1 MRRQI
6 WGGVKLS
13 AACTVVIMRYIGEYA
28 LGGSRLLGS
37 RGKKRE
43 TESKGSRRKRQR
55 EACLFLPVRLLML
68 RSLSAFCLS
77 TCRAAFCLCRAFC
90 VLRRLKCR
98 KLRGW
103 LSGLLVRP
111 SLCGAYSRSQRSAE
125 HAGALGSASPIGDS
139 GSLPFRAES
148 DVHGCRTRAR
158 ERCAVL
164 RIVAASRLCWP
175 LLSRN
180 SRLCAWLRGAHSTAD
195 LRARV

>member
-43 TESKGSRRKRQR
+43 TESKGSRRERQR

-77 TCRAAFCLCRAFC
+77 TCRAAFCLGPALS

-103 LSGLLVRP
+103 LRSEERRVGKECR
-111 SLCGAYSRSQRSAE
+111 SRW
-125 HAGALGSASPIGDS
+125 SPY
-139 GSLPFRAES
+139 
-148 DVHGCRTRAR
+148 H
-158 ERCAVL
+158 
-164 RIVAASRLCWP
+164 
-175 LLSRN
+175 
-180 SRLCAWLRGAHSTAD
+180 
-195 LRARV
+195 